1 MKIKLYNSNTKRK
14 ELFVP
19 IDPKEVTMYVCGP
32 TVYSFPHIG
41 NARGPVVF
49 DILAKLL
56 RREFKLKYVR
66 NITDLDDRIYEAAK
80 EENIDISE
88 ITQRYTNIYQEDMLT
103 LGVESPDIEPL
114 ATDHIQEMVDMINVL
129 IDKGHAYENQ
139 GHVFFD
145 VDSYS
150 DYGFLSNRL
159 DEEQISGVRVKPSE
173 IKKNQK
179 DFVLWKPSTGS
190 IPGWESP
197 WGFGRPGWHLEC
209 SAMAKKYL
217 GKTLDIH
224 GGGSDLLFPHHEN
237 ECAQSICSHS
247 GQPLSNYWIHNGM
260 IDFDNVK
267 MSKSEGNLLLIRD
280 LVNEVKSEV
289 IRMAFLTTHYRKP
302 INWNDALIKDS
313 EKKLDRLYGSVR
325 NLGKISPGKPAEDVL
340 NAISDDINTPKALS
354 ELFVIVKKINNAKS
368 DDEANELASILIG
381 SSNLLGL
388 MKEDSEQWFGS
399 GPDVDESLINQLIM
413 DREEARSNKDY
424 DKADQIREQI
434 ESLGISI
441 EDSASGT
448 QWKK

>member
-280 LVNEVKSEV
+280 LVNEVKPEV

>member
-173 IKKNQK
+173 IKKNQR

-280 LVNEVKSEV
+280 LVNEVKPEV